1 MTGQCVKEPERG
13 ARDRVDGQGQK
24 AKVRRGT
31 AEVLRGGMAPSW
43 ARLDFLEPPP
53 G

>member
-1 MTGQCVKEPERG
+1 MKETKRG
-13 ARDRVDGQGQK
+13 ARDGVDGQGQK

-31 AEVLRGGMAPSW
+31 EEILRGGMAPSW
-43 ARLDFLEPPP
+43 ARLDFLEPPA